1 MHPLKQRARELATQ
15 DYRSAPSVREAI
27 LALTNY
33 DESQVPPYTLPS
45 PLQTADGKTIATANE
60 WMNFQ
65 RPAILNLF
73 KKEMYGQ
80 TPLDQMAF
88 EILTERNDAL
98 DNTAIRRKL
107 HPLQHAQRSFA
118 QLYMLLYFSKRPQPA
133 PAFPGFAPTTPPRTK
148 PTSA

>member
-1 MHPLKQRARELATQ
+1 MTKA
-15 DYRSAPSVREAI
+15 
-27 LALTNY
+27 
-33 DESQVPPYTLPS
+33 VPPYTLPS

-73 KKEMYGQ
+73 KRKC
-80 TPLDQMAF
+80 TAKCRTDQMAF

-98 DNTAIRRKL
+98 DIPPSAVKVASIAMRNG
-107 HPLQHAQRSFA
+107 RSHSFDMPCTGQNA
-118 QLYMLLYFSKRPQPA
+118 PEPA
-133 PAFPGFAPTTPPRTK
+133 PAFPGFASRAITPPRTK